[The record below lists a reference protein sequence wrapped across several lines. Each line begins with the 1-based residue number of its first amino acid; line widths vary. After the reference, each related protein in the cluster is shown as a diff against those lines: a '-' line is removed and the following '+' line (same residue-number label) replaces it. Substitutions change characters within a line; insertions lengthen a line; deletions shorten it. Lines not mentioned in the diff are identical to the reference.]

1 MAPTAM
7 RDIEKR
13 RRYSAVSPMSLCRES
28 CGIVFCQKRLDHGYR
43 FCDECPEYPCEDV
56 MEKENRYMS
65 RCGMFRNK
73 ERAKVT
79 QSRRRKGMSYE
90 DLLAMAELK
99 AGDMLAFRL
108 KKKAS

>member
-1 MAPTAM
+1 
-7 RDIEKR
+7 
-13 RRYSAVSPMSLCRES
+13 
-28 CGIVFCQKRLDHGYR
+28 
-43 FCDECPEYPCEDV
+43 
-56 MEKENRYMS
+56 
-65 RCGMFRNK
+65 MFRNK